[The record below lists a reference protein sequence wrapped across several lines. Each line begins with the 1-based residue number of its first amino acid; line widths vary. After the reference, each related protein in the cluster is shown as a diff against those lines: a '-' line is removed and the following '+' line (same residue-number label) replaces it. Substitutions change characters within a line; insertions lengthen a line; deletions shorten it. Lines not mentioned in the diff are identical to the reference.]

1 MADIL
6 LIETATS
13 VCSVAVARNGRVLHL
28 VETAEADRHASLITV
43 YIRQCLEA
51 AGWESQQLHAVAV
64 SAGPGSYTG
73 LRVGVSAAKG
83 MCYALGIPLIAV
95 DTLQALASACRAQ
108 SGAEGDDLIVPM
120 IDARRQEVW
129 TAVYEAG
136 TLTAR
141 EKAAPLVLENN
152 MFDSF
157 CKKARGN
164 GNGRSILLCGNGAF
178 KTDSGSLPENVVLA
192 DPLQCSAAYMAELA
206 DANFQNA
213 DFQEFLYYE
222 PFYMKPPNITTAKKK
237 L

>member
-1 MADIL
+1 MANIL

-13 VCSVAVARNGRVLHL
+13 VCSVAVARDGQVLQL
-28 VETAEADRHASLITV
+28 VETAEADRHAALITV
-43 YIRQCLEA
+43 FIRQCLEA
-51 AGWESQQLHAVAV
+51 AGLDPQQLNAIAV

-108 SGAEGDDLIVPM
+108 NGAGGDDLIVPM

-129 TAVYEAG
+129 AAVYEAG
-136 TLTAR
+136 TLTSR

-152 MFDSF
+152 MFDYF
-157 CKKARGN
+157 CKEVRGDDSSC
-164 GNGRSILLCGNGAF
+164 RILLCGNGAF
-178 KTDSGSLPENVVLA
+178 KTSSGRLPENVVLA
-192 DPLQCSAAYMAELA
+192 EPFQCSASTMAKLA
-206 DANFQNA
+206 ETDFQNA
-213 DFQEFLYYE
+213 DFQDVSYYE
-222 PFYMKPPNITTAKKK
+222 PFYMKPPNITSAKKT